1 MAIAAPEPVETP
13 PLSMAPGLGT
23 IGGAPTDA
31 DSQAKPADPPA
42 PAAKTP
48 AKDADPQY
56 PGSIPV
62 GPKPEARK
70 DPDYPGAIPVD
81 QPKQSAPP
89 QYPGATIPGSPPPV
103 AVPAPTPAFT
113 PPEAAQP
120 SISPPPPANLPAP
133 QAQPP
138 VPTPTPESSAPD
150 PHELQQV
157 LKAQGISPGA
167 AQAVAAGQ
175 IPKTISGNIPAPPKP
190 QPSPAP
196 ADETQPD
203 KSSTA
208 SGEIP
213 GDTDTAPPAATSI
226 APSAPAKP
234 AATTPITPQA
244 AKAFV
249 LSTIPKSDTQSIAGV
264 NQMFQKGQLQT
275 REDGSIW
282 WQQPDGTATQIANSA
297 SDIQGG
303 KPSTTST
310 APAAPSASTTDEP
323 KTVVGDGMLKG
334 TATSFGLNYDG
345 SYDKDDNGIG
355 FFGGVNT
362 RNPKLKAVAVPVDVL
377 ETAFG
382 KFTKKLPDGT
392 YAPLDTPEA
401 QKIIQA
407 IRSAHVEAQGLDGK
421 IHSFPIVDIQGSLGG
436 HPGKVLDMTPAAGR
450 ELGFNDNHSVSY
462 QIVGGDGKPYAIPA
476 DQLAGWNS
484 GGGKSDSGKSGGKS
498 SDPFAGQPLFS
509 IPVAGSGGSESRPP
523 SPQASS
529 FGGGGGGSSQAA
541 PQGDSGGSGGAGAF
555 LGGAAAGALVA
566 NAMSGRGQQQSQPV
580 DSSAS
585 TNPMVQALINRG
597 FTPQQAQ
604 LYAQGVQNIAPG
616 KGIGPLQVGAPPP
629 APSAPAQLPSTQL
642 NIRPQQGVTPKLLAP
657 KQLMPGKVPKIVPGP
672 PPAAPGAPAAQA
684 GPSQAVDPS
693 VVLGLIKRGFT
704 REQALAFA
712 GKATVSQASPVTG
725 AANFR
730 PPQSSAKTP
739 AISASTP
746 QQQAPARQP
755 QAAQA
760 PPPPAPPPKDQP
772 KPKAQPVQAEPT
784 EFTGRPAGSTHGDPN
799 PPGMEELSGSLK
811 DQGAQ
816 HAGLLSGDDPRVK
829 KQKDGYIKGEHF
841 VEGDPY
847 HDQLLNGLPY
857 GKQGRQRGIL
867 SQGETAIAD
876 KSPMHISYISAPQE
890 AEKFPTRE
898 SRKVQYDAHSPEA
911 RLMGTTEGQLVG
923 HSMIPLSV
931 GVKLPDKKG
940 EKAGDPHQGYIQGL
954 STNILANNFQ
964 HLNDKL
970 SAMGRKTP
978 YKELG
983 AKFSND
989 LEGYF
994 HNLLAG
1000 HTATGSGY
1008 TIGTEDHPNEPDRE
1022 HVPYMLTRKEADFIG
1037 TVINNDAAFS
1047 KHEDAKKIRE
1057 LARANGTLIT
1067 EKGETNRLQHDIE
1080 QHEPGWR
1087 KRVLEHAVKT
1097 FRAGLVHEIL
1107 PDEEHMPESIRPG
1120 KAYQMLTKALART
1133 SERGRP
1139 DIAAGASLHHSFQ
1152 DNKKINDIERDFSEH
1167 RIDEAEARNR
1177 IKALGED
1184 PEDYRFIGGS
1194 GGLITPYEDDPEAI
1208 TPEEHTQMK
1217 DNLRQQ
1223 WVGGKMNVEDYRKKA
1238 AEVPLPS
1245 KPSQAAKPKPVPKA
1259 PPAPTAKPEE
1269 ERIKH
1274 AAYRDYDK
1282 NVYTGTTHAEIVDR
1296 HEEQDLPTDFEE
1308 AGFVTNKGRFLNRDE
1323 ALKLAQKAKQVG
1335 QKSGSDAR
1343 DTELHSSDLKPSAPP
1358 SPSLAATAGPVEAPE
1373 APPAPKPLAPK
1384 PPKPPKPKAPPS
1396 PEPEDTESTE
1406 PEKPAE
1412 TSTGPE
1418 ETPETPTAP
1427 PKKAPAPDEPLPKPA
1442 KKPEPAEEAAP
1453 AHAFKE
1459 VKPEEFIQHRNKS
1472 AKPEFLSDLKPED
1485 IKNHKLFTNQDN
1497 TIGAAVSPEGDIQ
1510 NVFNNGGE
1518 KGAGA
1523 HAVAHAI
1530 EHHGGRT
1537 LDAYDGF
1544 LPKYYRQFG
1553 FHETGR
1559 TKFNPEFAP
1568 KWDTAKHGT
1577 PDVVHMGWGGHP
1589 EGGPDAA
1596 VERAK
1601 NRDQTK
1607 WIPNERSTH
1616 YDDDFDT
1623 QKARSQA
1630 FARRAKTD
1638 RPDGAPGKAKAVPAG
1653 KTALPGS
1660 GATPG
1665 RAVKAPAYGEPLPP
1679 VAKKPKAAKP
1689 VLEQVSAAPKPTA
1702 TAALEKPSWKT
1713 ANEKTR
1719 QAYLKQRVAQDLE
1732 KQYKGPDAH
1741 PLEVDRNDDK
1751 SIKYDP
1757 SGNPIYK
1764 KIDYDL
1770 ANSPLLKKKGLKQI
1784 KEADKH
1790 EDTLGNLI
1798 GPDGKEVIDPETGK
1812 PVLKHAHLNQTERRR
1827 LSAMHTASAVHTMGN
1842 KIVDEF
1848 MKIKD
1853 IPEIAAGEGW
1863 YSRMRKKLADALG
1876 EHHELFAQLLG
1887 ATSAKTPVRNNFIQ
1901 SLDALEQYKS
1911 GKFDNHV
1918 KKYLEGYEKMREGK
1932 GALVAHM
1939 KSLGIPLYD
1948 KDGDTVDTHEND
1960 AAAMANWIHHH
1971 GILPR
1976 QQIQPGQEEGSKYNA
1991 NSIAVLKA
1999 LAGTWLKE
2007 VGAPKTPNFAGNLTG
2022 RTLEATI
2029 DVWAARFLKRLGYEG
2044 HGPGPWRA
2052 QGKSEPGV
2060 NSLDFAFSQDAMRHA
2075 ADEITRRT
2083 GKKMNPD
2090 DLQAIAWFAEKHHWE
2105 KQGWTRGAG
2114 AEKSSFDDVADLAFP
2129 KTGEPMTSAD
2139 LRKHYGAI
2147 QEEAKRV
2154 KARVKTAKNYVGH
2167 ADPKMRAKLEPYMEK
2182 HGLTHEQVHG
2192 PEVEEEDEDE
2202 AA

>member
-1 MAIAAPEPVETP
+1 
-13 PLSMAPGLGT
+13 
-23 IGGAPTDA
+23 
-31 DSQAKPADPPA
+31 
-42 PAAKTP
+42 
-48 AKDADPQY
+48 
-56 PGSIPV
+56 
-62 GPKPEARK
+62 
-70 DPDYPGAIPVD
+70 
-81 QPKQSAPP
+81 
-89 QYPGATIPGSPPPV
+89 
-103 AVPAPTPAFT
+103 
-113 PPEAAQP
+113 
-120 SISPPPPANLPAP
+120 
-133 QAQPP
+133 
-138 VPTPTPESSAPD
+138 
-150 PHELQQV
+150 

-323 KTVVGDGMLKG
+323 KTVVGGGMLKG

-509 IPVAGSGGSESRPP
+509 IPVAGSGGSESRSP

-529 FGGGGGGSSQAA
+529 FGGGGGGGGSSQAA

-566 NAMSGRGQQQSQPV
+566 NAMSGRGGQQQSQPV

-585 TNPMVQALINRG
+585 VNPMVQALINRG

-642 NIRPQQGVTPKLLAP
+642 NIRPQQGVTPKLFAP

-693 VVLGLIKRGFT
+693 VVLGLIKSGFT

-772 KPKAQPVQAEPT
+772 KQKAQPVQAEPT

-867 SQGETAIAD
+867 GQGETAIAD
-876 KSPMHISYISAPQE
+876 KQPMHISYISAPQE

-1008 TIGTEDHPNEPDRE
+1008 AIGTEDHPNEPDRE

-1097 FRAGLVHEIL
+1097 FRAGLIHEIH
-1107 PDEEHMPESIRPG
+1107 PTEEHMPESIRPG
-1120 KAYQMLTKALART
+1120 KGYQALTKALART

-1139 DIAAGASLHHSFQ
+1139 DVAVGASLHHTFQ
-1152 DNKKINDIERDFSEH
+1152 DNAKINKIERDFSEH
-1167 RIDEAEARNR
+1167 RIDEAEARNQ

-1223 WVGGKMNVEDYRKKA
+1223 WVGGKLGVDDYRKKA

-1245 KPSQAAKPKPVPKA
+1245 KPSQPKA
-1259 PPAPTAKPEE
+1259 PK
-1269 ERIKH
+1269 
-1274 AAYRDYDK
+1274 AA
-1282 NVYTGTTHAEIVDR
+1282 A
-1296 HEEQDLPTDFEE
+1296 
-1308 AGFVTNKGRFLNRDE
+1308 
-1323 ALKLAQKAKQVG
+1323 
-1335 QKSGSDAR
+1335 
-1343 DTELHSSDLKPSAPP
+1343 
-1358 SPSLAATAGPVEAPE
+1358 PVETPE

-1384 PPKPPKPKAPPS
+1384 PPRPPKPKALPS
-1396 PEPEDTESTE
+1396 PEPEDTEA
-1406 PEKPAE
+1406 PE
-1412 TSTGPE
+1412 PE
-1418 ETPETPTAP
+1418 ETPAPTPQPKPKKAAP
-1427 PKKAPAPDEPLPKPA
+1427 PAVAPAPDEPLPEKP
-1442 KKPEPAEEAAP
+1442 KEEPEKTAP
-1453 AHAFKE
+1453 THAFKE

-1589 EGGPDAA
+1589 EGGPEVA

-1638 RPDGAPGKAKAVPAG
+1638 RPNGAPGKAKAVPAG

-1932 GALVAHM
+1932 GVLVAHM

>member
-56 PGSIPV
+56 PGAIPV

-120 SISPPPPANLPAP
+120 SISPPPPANLPVP

-138 VPTPTPESSAPD
+138 VPTPTPESSTPD

-282 WQQPDGTATQIANSA
+282 WQQPDETATQIANSA

-529 FGGGGGGSSQAA
+529 FGGGGGGGGSSQAA

-566 NAMSGRGQQQSQPV
+566 NAMSGRGGQQQSQPV

-585 TNPMVQALINRG
+585 VNPMVQALINRG

-642 NIRPQQGVTPKLLAP
+642 NIRPQQGVTPKLFAP

-693 VVLGLIKRGFT
+693 VVLGLIKSGFT

-772 KPKAQPVQAEPT
+772 KQKAQPVQAEPT

-841 VEGDPY
+841 VEGDLF
-847 HDQLLNGLPY
+847 HDQLLSGLPY

-867 SQGETAIAD
+867 GQGETAIAD
-876 KSPMHISYISAPQE
+876 KQPMHISYISAPQE

-1008 TIGTEDHPNEPDRE
+1008 AIGTEDHPNEPDRE

-1097 FRAGLVHEIL
+1097 FRAGLIHEIH
-1107 PDEEHMPESIRPG
+1107 PTEEHMPESIRPG
-1120 KAYQMLTKALART
+1120 KGYQALTKALART

-1139 DIAAGASLHHSFQ
+1139 DVAVGASLHHTFQ
-1152 DNKKINDIERDFSEH
+1152 DNAKINKIERDFSEH
-1167 RIDEAEARNR
+1167 RIDEAEARNQ

-1223 WVGGKMNVEDYRKKA
+1223 WVGGKLGVDDYRKKA

-1245 KPSQAAKPKPVPKA
+1245 KPSQPKA
-1259 PPAPTAKPEE
+1259 PK
-1269 ERIKH
+1269 
-1274 AAYRDYDK
+1274 AA
-1282 NVYTGTTHAEIVDR
+1282 A
-1296 HEEQDLPTDFEE
+1296 
-1308 AGFVTNKGRFLNRDE
+1308 
-1323 ALKLAQKAKQVG
+1323 
-1335 QKSGSDAR
+1335 
-1343 DTELHSSDLKPSAPP
+1343 
-1358 SPSLAATAGPVEAPE
+1358 PVETPE
-1373 APPAPKPLAPK
+1373 APAPPVPKPLAPK
-1384 PPKPPKPKAPPS
+1384 PPRPPKPKAPPS
-1396 PEPEDTESTE
+1396 PEPEGTEA
-1406 PEKPAE
+1406 PKEKPATE
-1412 TSTGPE
+1412 KLYRGMATGGQGHYYSPDKE
-1418 ETPETPTAP
+1418 WARQFTQSGQDHEIQERHVKTDDIHEPDEPIEANDVEGVDKAISDAKTAGKKAVRLSEGKEQPDSVHVFDKSALIHPSKVAAIAKPKEAAP
-1427 PKKAPAPDEPLPKPA
+1427 PAVAPAPD
-1442 KKPEPAEEAAP
+1442 
-1453 AHAFKE
+1453 
-1459 VKPEEFIQHRNKS
+1459 
-1472 AKPEFLSDLKPED
+1472 
-1485 IKNHKLFTNQDN
+1485 
-1497 TIGAAVSPEGDIQ
+1497 
-1510 NVFNNGGE
+1510 
-1518 KGAGA
+1518 
-1523 HAVAHAI
+1523 
-1530 EHHGGRT
+1530 
-1537 LDAYDGF
+1537 
-1544 LPKYYRQFG
+1544 
-1553 FHETGR
+1553 
-1559 TKFNPEFAP
+1559 
-1568 KWDTAKHGT
+1568 
-1577 PDVVHMGWGGHP
+1577 
-1589 EGGPDAA
+1589 
-1596 VERAK
+1596 
-1601 NRDQTK
+1601 
-1607 WIPNERSTH
+1607 
-1616 YDDDFDT
+1616 
-1623 QKARSQA
+1623 
-1630 FARRAKTD
+1630 
-1638 RPDGAPGKAKAVPAG
+1638 
-1653 KTALPGS
+1653 
-1660 GATPG
+1660 
-1665 RAVKAPAYGEPLPP
+1665 EPLPP

-1757 SGNPIYK
+1757 AGNPMYK

-1784 KEADKH
+1784 KDADKH

-1911 GKFDNHV
+1911 GKFDNHI

-1948 KDGDTVDTHEND
+1948 KDGNAVETHKED

>member
-1 MAIAAPEPVETP
+1 MATAAPALKALGKLAQSLPLGEGEGSQGGPPVDDAANQPNISPPPPPNLPAPAPVETP
-13 PLSMAPGLGT
+13 PSMAPGLGT

-31 DSQAKPADPPA
+31 DSPAKPADTPA
-42 PAAKTP
+42 PVIKAP
-48 AKDADPQY
+48 AKDANP
-56 PGSIPV
+56 
-62 GPKPEARK
+62 A
-70 DPDYPGAIPVD
+70 YPGAIPD
-81 QPKQSAPP
+81 NQPKQETKAHPG
-89 QYPGATIPGSPPPV
+89 YPGAVPDEVPKPEAKVSAYPGAVPDNRSQQPPPPV

-120 SISPPPPANLPAP
+120 SIAPPPPANLPAP

-213 GDTDTAPPAATSI
+213 GDTDTAPPATTST

-234 AATTPITPQA
+234 AASTPITPQD
-244 AKAFV
+244 AKQFV
-249 LSTIPKSDTQSIAGV
+249 LSTIPSSDTKSIQGV
-264 NQMFQKGQLQT
+264 NRMFQKGQLQT
-275 REDGSIW
+275 RDDGSVW
-282 WQQPDGTATQIANSA
+282 WQEPDGTSTQVANSEA
-297 SDIQGG
+297 DIRAG
-303 KPSTTST
+303 KPS
-310 APAAPSASTTDEP
+310 PASATPSGPTTDEP
-323 KTVVGDGMLKG
+323 KTVVGGGMLKG

-529 FGGGGGGSSQAA
+529 FGGGGGGGGSSQAA

-566 NAMSGRGQQQSQPV
+566 NAMSGRGGQQQSQPV

-604 LYAQGVQNIAPG
+604 QFAQSSANVAPG
-616 KGIGPLQVGAPPP
+616 KGIGPLQVGPPP
-629 APSAPAQLPSTQL
+629 APSAPAQLPAPSGVQL

-867 SQGETAIAD
+867 GQGETAIAD
-876 KSPMHISYISAPQE
+876 KQPMHISYISAPQE

-1008 TIGTEDHPNEPDRE
+1008 AIGTEDHPNEPDRE

-1097 FRAGLVHEIL
+1097 FRAGLIHEIH
-1107 PDEEHMPESIRPG
+1107 PTEEHMPESIRPG
-1120 KAYQMLTKALART
+1120 KGYQALTKALART

-1139 DIAAGASLHHSFQ
+1139 DVAVGASLHHTFQ
-1152 DNKKINDIERDFSEH
+1152 DNAKINKIERDFSEH
-1167 RIDEAEARNR
+1167 RIDEAEARNQ

-1223 WVGGKMNVEDYRKKA
+1223 WVGGKLGVDDYRKKA

-1245 KPSQAAKPKPVPKA
+1245 KPSQPKA
-1259 PPAPTAKPEE
+1259 PK
-1269 ERIKH
+1269 
-1274 AAYRDYDK
+1274 AA
-1282 NVYTGTTHAEIVDR
+1282 A
-1296 HEEQDLPTDFEE
+1296 
-1308 AGFVTNKGRFLNRDE
+1308 
-1323 ALKLAQKAKQVG
+1323 
-1335 QKSGSDAR
+1335 
-1343 DTELHSSDLKPSAPP
+1343 
-1358 SPSLAATAGPVEAPE
+1358 PVETPE
-1373 APPAPKPLAPK
+1373 APPVPKPLAPK
-1384 PPKPPKPKAPPS
+1384 PPRPPKPKAPPS
-1396 PEPEDTESTE
+1396 PEPEGTEA
-1406 PEKPAE
+1406 PKEKPATE
-1412 TSTGPE
+1412 KLYRGMATGGQGHYYSPDKE
-1418 ETPETPTAP
+1418 WARQFTQSGQDHEIQERHVKTDDIHEPDEPIEANDVEGVDKAISDAKTAGKKAVRLSEGKKQPDSVHVFDKSALIHPSKVAAIAEPKEAAP
-1427 PKKAPAPDEPLPKPA
+1427 PAVAPAPD
-1442 KKPEPAEEAAP
+1442 
-1453 AHAFKE
+1453 
-1459 VKPEEFIQHRNKS
+1459 
-1472 AKPEFLSDLKPED
+1472 
-1485 IKNHKLFTNQDN
+1485 
-1497 TIGAAVSPEGDIQ
+1497 
-1510 NVFNNGGE
+1510 
-1518 KGAGA
+1518 
-1523 HAVAHAI
+1523 
-1530 EHHGGRT
+1530 
-1537 LDAYDGF
+1537 
-1544 LPKYYRQFG
+1544 
-1553 FHETGR
+1553 
-1559 TKFNPEFAP
+1559 
-1568 KWDTAKHGT
+1568 
-1577 PDVVHMGWGGHP
+1577 
-1589 EGGPDAA
+1589 
-1596 VERAK
+1596 
-1601 NRDQTK
+1601 
-1607 WIPNERSTH
+1607 
-1616 YDDDFDT
+1616 
-1623 QKARSQA
+1623 
-1630 FARRAKTD
+1630 
-1638 RPDGAPGKAKAVPAG
+1638 
-1653 KTALPGS
+1653 
-1660 GATPG
+1660 
-1665 RAVKAPAYGEPLPP
+1665 EPLPP

-1911 GKFDNHV
+1911 GKFDNHI

-1948 KDGDTVDTHEND
+1948 KDGNAVETHKED